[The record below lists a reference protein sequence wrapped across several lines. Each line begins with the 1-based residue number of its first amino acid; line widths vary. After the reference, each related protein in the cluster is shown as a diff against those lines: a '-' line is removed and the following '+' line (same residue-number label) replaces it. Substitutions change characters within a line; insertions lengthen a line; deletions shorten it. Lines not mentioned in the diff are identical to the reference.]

1 MSKRITK
8 TAAML
13 AAVAV
18 FSTFTACGSSPDTSQ
33 SEEQAAT
40 ASAKTSDDIKV
51 YDFPEDM
58 QYEILRGVKYGMTM
72 QEVIDIEGEPTESN
86 NLNLNY
92 STDVNGYSADL
103 WYTFRLCVT
112 GDDTVYQNVNSAKY
126 TFDIEGLTD
135 AQKYNEYKQIRNLYI
150 DKYGEPSKSSAF
162 TGDYVDMSD
171 FPTVDS
177 DFLMPAITTFFDYFD
192 IDNLSIRLSYS
203 KTDDG
208 ESLDISYV
216 CDNPL
221 DIVNI

>member
-1 MSKRITK
+1 MSYKITK
-8 TAAML
+8 TAAII
-13 AAVAV
+13 AAAGI
-18 FSTFTACGSSPDTSQ
+18 FATFTACGSSTDTSQ
-33 SEEQAAT
+33 SEEQAVT

-86 NLNLNY
+86 NLNLHY

-103 WYTFRLCVT
+103 WYTFRLCVP

-135 AQKYNEYKQIRNLYI
+135 VQKYNEYKQIRNLYI
-150 DKYGEPSKSSAF
+150 DKYGDPSESSAF
-162 TGDYVDMSD
+162 TGDYVDMSS
-171 FPTVDS
+171 FPSVDS
-177 DFLMPAITTFFDYFD
+177 DFSMPAITTFYDYFD
-192 IDNLSIRLSYS
+192 MDNLSIRLSYS
-203 KTDDG
+203 KSETS

-221 DIVNI
+221 DTVNI